1 MNTINIIGRLTANPE
16 IKELKIKNSKTK
28 KKETIH
34 YVNFCVAV
42 DRYPKNEKE
51 PTDFIQCTAWRGQA
65 DLIYEYFAKGS
76 QIGITGELHMHSYEQ
91 EIIDLETKKKKKVK
105 RSSYDV
111 LVTGITFTGS
121 SDRNKLTSDEDDDDD
136 DDDDDDEEDDD
147 DDSSLPFDV

>member
-16 IKELKIKNSKTK
+16 IKEVKIKNKQTK
-28 KKETIH
+28 KTEKIRF
-34 YVNFCVAV
+34 VNFSVAV

-65 DLIYEYFAKGS
+65 ELIYEYFKKGS
-76 QIGITGELHMHSYEQ
+76 MIGITGELHMHSYEQ

-105 RSSYDV
+105 RSSSDV
-111 LVTGITFTGS
+111 LVTGISFCGS
-121 SDRNKLTSDEDDDDD
+121 KKSEDV
-136 DDDDDDEEDDD
+136 DDDDEEDEDEDEDEDDDDDD